1 MTSPGAHS
9 EADPTT
15 GEAKLIE
22 GTGQEGVVSSSEALT
37 LLDATKIG
45 DHATVKLLLEQ
56 QEVYVDPLDE
66 DLSSPLII
74 ASRQGFAEIAFTL
87 LLHGAN
93 ANISN
98 KAEESP
104 LLEASWKGHSQIAA
118 KLLDYGAAL
127 EDRDKRGDTSL
138 LLAAFNGHDKI
149 VSELLNRG
157 ANVEA
162 YNCQGNT
169 SLLLAAYN
177 GYDKIVSELL
187 SHGAKIEACNESGNT
202 SLQLAAS
209 SGKDQ
214 VIVTLLSRGAVV
226 DTFSKRGDTA
236 LMLACWE
243 SHESSVRILLSYK
256 ASVAAC
262 FLTGCSPLH
271 LAAKKDDMNII
282 RLLLSRQKADECID
296 GVGRTPLHAACMAT
310 RYSNAEILLDNGA
323 DVNRRDFQGFSPLHL
338 TAWEVPES
346 EKTQEEGDLI
356 ELLLS
361 RGARINDDTCGWS
374 PLRLACESKNLTAIE
389 CLVSRGANVHQSDTS
404 GDSPFQ
410 IALQGE
416 LDIQE
421 FHSLLFEEPGVLR
434 TDEQG
439 WSVLHQ
445 ASQSWSLPAV
455 EAILS
460 EAISIRGFKGP
471 SPLVLALRR
480 ESRDVALCLLRSEI
494 YYSRSCVGIFVNLT
508 PENELSE
515 IEQHLN
521 KFALSGMLSNDDL
534 TSIIHWMIVNK
545 MDTHLRDDHLTP
557 EPSKQ
562 YKNGMTAAHIAARHG
577 NSNLLR
583 SLSSTFNP
591 GLIDDDRNTVLH
603 AAAVSGNLETNKF
616 LLGAHDP
623 GRRSAKHTPSRTVD
637 LIMQLN
643 GAGESPFSLAV
654 RGHHTA
660 VWDYFRDELVKCTL
674 QLDGLNGDPLQV
686 STALELAF
694 RFEKPGRSERLIQL
708 MKTHFRR
715 PVLMTPN
722 NSPALASKDEEWGIL
737 HYVVFYGQAIALWWL
752 LANGW
757 GFGTKETEIAQRILE
772 ADRRIPNSAI
782 MLELLQNPPQR
793 VEQTGVSDS
802 HHLPDLPS
810 KPPNLSLGDFQT
822 TILDLYVKNENVE
835 LHLVSG
841 SPENII
847 YNHSLGPHKLMK
859 DSLAMSHRQM
869 ASLRR
874 DIEKPRDG
882 AVGVGVKCLSR
893 SPCQGPVEVDTKLDL
908 GIFHLR
914 WIHLPFNHVSV
925 RPWQSGYQMC

>member
-9 EADPTT
+9 EADSTT
-15 GEAKLIE
+15 GEAELIE

-104 LLEASWKGHSQIAA
+104 HLEASWKGHSQIAA
-118 KLLDYGAAL
+118 KLLDYGEAL

-209 SGKDQ
+209 SGKYQ

-271 LAAKKDDMNII
+271 LAVKKDDMNII

-296 GVGRTPLHAACMAT
+296 GVGRTHLHAACVAT
-310 RYSNAEILLDNGA
+310 RYSNAEILLAIGA
-323 DVNRRDFQGFSPLHL
+323 DVNKRDFQGFSPLH
-338 TAWEVPES
+338 
-346 EKTQEEGDLI
+346 
-356 ELLLS
+356 LLLS

-374 PLRLACESKNLTAIE
+374 PLRLACENKNLTAIE
-389 CLVSRGANVHQSDTS
+389 CLVSRGANLHQSDTS

-494 YYSRSCVGIFVNLT
+494 YYSRSCVGISVNLT
-508 PENELSE
+508 PGNELSE

-557 EPSKQ
+557 EPSK
-562 YKNGMTAAHIAARHG
+562 
-577 NSNLLR
+577 
-583 SLSSTFNP
+583 
-591 GLIDDDRNTVLH
+591 
-603 AAAVSGNLETNKF
+603 
-616 LLGAHDP
+616 
-623 GRRSAKHTPSRTVD
+623 
-637 LIMQLN
+637 
-643 GAGESPFSLAV
+643 
-654 RGHHTA
+654 
-660 VWDYFRDELVKCTL
+660 
-674 QLDGLNGDPLQV
+674 
-686 STALELAF
+686 
-694 RFEKPGRSERLIQL
+694 
-708 MKTHFRR
+708 
-715 PVLMTPN
+715 
-722 NSPALASKDEEWGIL
+722 
-737 HYVVFYGQAIALWWL
+737 
-752 LANGW
+752 
-757 GFGTKETEIAQRILE
+757 
-772 ADRRIPNSAI
+772 
-782 MLELLQNPPQR
+782 
-793 VEQTGVSDS
+793 
-802 HHLPDLPS
+802 
-810 KPPNLSLGDFQT
+810 
-822 TILDLYVKNENVE
+822 
-835 LHLVSG
+835 
-841 SPENII
+841 
-847 YNHSLGPHKLMK
+847 
-859 DSLAMSHRQM
+859 
-869 ASLRR
+869 
-874 DIEKPRDG
+874 
-882 AVGVGVKCLSR
+882 
-893 SPCQGPVEVDTKLDL
+893 
-908 GIFHLR
+908 
-914 WIHLPFNHVSV
+914 
-925 RPWQSGYQMC
+925 